1 VSGEPLLEVR
11 NLRVEYAGNRNT
23 VHAVNGVSLSL
34 DQGQT
39 LGLVGETGCGKS
51 TVARALIGLLPPP
64 GRVVAG
70 EVILG
75 GVDLLAADQR
85 ALRGIR
91 GREVAMIFQD
101 PLTALNP
108 LLTIGFQIGEA
119 LRGAGL
125 GKRARRLRTRELLQL
140 VGLPDAATRMDS
152 YPHELSGGMR
162 QRVMIAMAISC
173 SPRLLIAD
181 EPTTALDVTVQAQV
195 LDLLSELQDEL
206 GMALL
211 LVSHDL
217 GIMAQVADRVH
228 VMYAGYTVESGS
240 VEDVLLAPGHPYTE
254 GLIGSIAQ
262 IDEPRPPRLRGIPG
276 SAPTL
281 FSEAT
286 GCPFRPRCPY
296 AVELCAEANPPLMP
310 LGRAHDSA
318 CWVKTAE
325 YHHTGVGT

>member
-1 VSGEPLLEVR
+1 LRGERLLEVR
-11 NLRVEYAGNRNT
+11 HLRVEYPGDRNT
-23 VHAVNGVSLSL
+23 VHAVNGVSLTL
-34 DQGQT
+34 DQGET

-64 GRVVAG
+64 GKVIAG
-70 EVILG
+70 EVVLG
-75 GVDLLAADQR
+75 GVDLLAADHR
-85 ALRGIR
+85 ALRRVR

-108 LLTIGFQIGEA
+108 LLTIGFQISES
-119 LRGAGL
+119 LRRLGL
-125 GKRARRLRTRELLQL
+125 GKRARRRRTIELLQL
-140 VGLPDAATRMDS
+140 VGLPDAATRTDS

-162 QRVMIAMAISC
+162 QRVMIAIAISC
-173 SPRLLIAD
+173 KPRMLIAD

-206 GMALL
+206 GMGLL

-217 GIMAQVADRVH
+217 GIMAQVADRIH

-240 VEDVLLAPGHPYTE
+240 VEDVLLAPGHPYTK

-262 IDEPRPPRLRGIPG
+262 IDEPRPTRLNGITG

-281 FSEAT
+281 LSESV
-286 GCPFRPRCPY
+286 GCPFRPRCPSS
-296 AVELCAEANPPLMP
+296 VDLCADANPALMS
-310 LGRAHDSA
+310 LGHAHDAA
-318 CWVKTAE
+318 CWVTTTELPHEGARA
-325 YHHTGVGT
+325 